1 MTTGTLPKFIA
12 LIALLA
18 AIGAAVLLLS
28 APRPAAAQTDYDRN
42 NNGLIEIHNLA
53 QLNAVRHDL
62 DGNGDPASSTPYDAA
77 FPNRDTDPDTRMGC
91 PIPQKFPPP

>member
-18 AIGAAVLLLS
+18 AAGAVLLLTA
-28 APRPAAAQTDYDRN
+28 APRPAAAQTDYDQN
-42 NNGLIEIHNLA
+42 NNGLIEIRNLD
-53 QLNAVRHDL
+53 QLNAVRYDL

-77 FPNRDTDPDTRMGC
+77 FPDRHSEPATRMGC
-91 PIPQKFPPP
+91 PRATAAATN